1 MKKLLI
7 TLLLATCAGSAL
19 AANWG
24 GVRHEIH
31 EGIYEV
37 DKAKREGAREVI
49 AERREAARDY
59 YEADTPWEKRQAIR
73 EGAREVRQAKAKA
86 YFDVQKEKR
95 EARREIRREYYR
107 GW

>member
-7 TLLLATCAGSAL
+7 TLLFATCAGSAL
-19 AANWG
+19 AAWG
-24 GVRHEIH
+24 GVRHEIR
-31 EGIYEV
+31 EGIHEV
-37 DKAKREGAREVI
+37 GKAKREGAREVI
-49 AERREAARDY
+49 AEKREAARDF

-73 EGAREVRQAKAKA
+73 EGAREVRQAKTKA

>member
-24 GVRHEIH
+24 GVRHEMR
-31 EGIYEV
+31 EGYYEV
-37 DKAKREGAREVI
+37 ERAKRDGAREVI
-49 AERREAARDY
+49 AEKREAARNY

-73 EGAREVRQAKAKA
+73 EGIREVRQAKTKA